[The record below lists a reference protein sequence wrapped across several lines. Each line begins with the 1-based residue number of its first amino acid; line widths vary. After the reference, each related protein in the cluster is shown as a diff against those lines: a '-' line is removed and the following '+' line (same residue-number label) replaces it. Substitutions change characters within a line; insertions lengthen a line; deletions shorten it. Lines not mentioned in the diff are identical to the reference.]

1 MQEEVENR
9 TVTLVI
15 SATKLTGRVLKAA
28 VAKFLAHQKAKIAEK
43 KRAGPV
49 KPTGKQTVKQ
59 LVGQNQGV
67 ANIEISDKNIKDFDR
82 VARKYGVDYA
92 VKKDKTLSPPKYMVF
107 FKARDADALTA
118 AFEEYT
124 RNTARKR
131 QKPSLIQHLH
141 DIQAAKDIIKPN
153 QPLSGTIRTR
163 CPYRPPQSCRAR
175 SGRAAHHPRRCG
187 GKGYGEKGHYLRPL

>member
-92 VKKDKTLSPPKYMVF
+92 VKKDKTPSPPKYM
-107 FKARDADALTA
+107 
-118 AFEEYT
+118 EYT
-124 RNTARKR
+124 RNTARRR

-141 DIQAAKDIIKPN
+141 DIQAAKDIIKP
-153 QPLSGTIRTR
+153 
-163 CPYRPPQSCRAR
+163 AVK
-175 SGRAAHHPRRCG
+175 HKD
-187 GKGYGEKGHYLRPL
+187 KGLEL

>member
-92 VKKDKTLSPPKYMVF
+92 VKKDSSVSPPKWLVF

-118 AFEEYT
+118 AFTEF
-124 RNTARKR
+124 
-131 QKPSLIQHLH
+131 
-141 DIQAAKDIIKPN
+141 AAKTVKREQRPSVLQTLAKFKEMLKDTVIAK
-153 QPLSGTIRTR
+153 TR
-163 CPYRPPQSCRAR
+163 KKELER
-175 SGRAAHHPRRCG
+175 
-187 GKGYGEKGHYLRPL
+187 

>member
-15 SATKLTGRVLKAA
+15 SSAKLTGRVLKAA
-28 VAKFLAHQKAKIAEK
+28 IIKFLASRKTPKQGKAEK
-43 KRAGPV
+43 

-67 ANIEISDKNIKDFDR
+67 SNIEVTESNIKGFDR

-92 VKKDKTLSPPKYMVF
+92 IKKDKSGEIPKYLVF

-118 AFEEYT
+118 AFTEYSGQKAK
-124 RNTARKR
+124 NKE
-131 QKPSLIQHLH
+131 KPSVIKMLRAIRAPE
-141 DIQAAKDIIKPN
+141 IAKDVTKVRN
-153 QPLSGTIRTR
+153 KD
-163 CPYRPPQSCRAR
+163 
-175 SGRAAHHPRRCG
+175 
-187 GKGYGEKGHYLRPL
+187 KGLEL